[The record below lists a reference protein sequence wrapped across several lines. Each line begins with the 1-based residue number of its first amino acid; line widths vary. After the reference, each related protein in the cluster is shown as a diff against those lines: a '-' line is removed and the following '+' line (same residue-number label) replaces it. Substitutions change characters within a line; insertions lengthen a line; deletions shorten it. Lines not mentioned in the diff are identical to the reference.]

1 MMKQIVFNKAGEP
14 QDVLTVKEVPMP
26 EPKAG
31 EVRIKVKAAP
41 VNPSD
46 VVFVQGVY
54 GIQPQ
59 FPDSPAGFE
68 GAGEVD
74 VIGTGI
80 GDGLKIARGQRV
92 AFSGLGSWSEY
103 VVVPVTSIMPIP
115 DNLSF
120 EEGAQF
126 FVNPFTVVTL
136 LNEANLKKGDWLL
149 LTAAFS
155 SLNKMVIQL
164 AASRGIKVF
173 GTVRRE
179 EQVQPLL
186 DLGAK
191 AVINTEKDS
200 LAKRVNSLTEGKG
213 VQACFESVGGEIGTQ
228 ALASLGKNGLM
239 LIYGL
244 MSGEDAHL
252 NYGQTIFR
260 TPTVRGFWLS
270 RWMNEAS
277 LSAKAKVAK
286 EVYDLMKKRTFQVN
300 VGKTFP
306 LPQAAEAVVHSTQ
319 AGRDGKTII
328 QCNG

>member
-1 MMKQIVFNKAGEP
+1 MQKVVFNKAGEP
-14 QDVLTVKEVPMP
+14 QDVLTVKEVPVP

-31 EVRIKVKAAP
+31 EVRIKVKATP

-46 VVFVQGVY
+46 VVFIQGQY

-59 FPDSPAGFE
+59 FPDSPVGFE

-80 GDGLKIARGQRV
+80 GPDLKIAQGQRV
-92 AFSGLGSWSEY
+92 AFSGLGAWSEY
-103 VVVPVTSIMPIP
+103 IVVPATSIMPIP

-136 LNEANLKKGDWLL
+136 LNEANLQKGDWLL

-155 SLNKMVIQL
+155 SLNKMVIQR
-164 AASRGIKVF
+164 ASSLGIRVI
-173 GTVRRE
+173 GTVRRQ
-179 EQVQPLL
+179 EQVHPLL
-186 DLGAK
+186 ELGAE
-191 AVINTEKDS
+191 AVVNTEKDS
-200 LAKRVNSLTEGKG
+200 LVERVKSLTEGKG

-260 TPTVRGFWLS
+260 TPTVKGFWLS

-277 LSAKAKVAK
+277 ITTRAKVAK
-286 EVYDLMKKRTFQVN
+286 QVYDLMKNRAMQVD
-300 VGKTFP
+300 VGNTFP
-306 LPQAAEAVVHSTQ
+306 LAKVVEAVSHSIQ
-319 AGRDGKTII
+319 SGREGKTII
-328 QCNG
+328 RCGN